1 MAIEELGL
9 DRQGRERFKVTY
21 RVARREKSKTF
32 YSRREAERFQRQVRA
47 QRTLGQ
53 LVDPTGGRRRFGDW
67 AREFEE
73 GRFIGLDKPTRLR
86 DSSLLNNHVLPSFGD
101 LNLASLHRT
110 QVQRWVNGLVEKGLA
125 PDTVRRVYEIFQR
138 IAEGA
143 VTSDLIPRSPCRDI
157 TLPKNRRGKPQALGL
172 EELWRITQVTQ
183 PRYQALIPTG
193 AWGGLRPGELAGLR
207 VRDIDF
213 LRGTLSVVQGVRE
226 VRGWVEFTDL
236 KNEAA
241 DATISLPP
249 FLLEMLSVHIRD
261 FVIGRGA
268 FDGFPPE
275 NTDGL
280 LFVAGTWKKPTVLRV
295 NNFRA
300 RVWKPALRAAGL
312 PPYPP
317 KVLRASHATLLAQLA
332 THPVAIQGR
341 LRHSDPRTAQEYY
354 TQFNAPMDAQVTD
367 ALEAAYRAFV
377 QRRGLNAASD
387 S

>member
-1 MAIEELGL
+1 MAIEELGR
-9 DRQGRERFKVTY
+9 DRLGRERFKVAY
-21 RVARREKSKTF
+21 RVAGREKSKTF
-32 YSRREAERFQRQVRA
+32 YNRREAERFQRQVRA

-73 GRFIGLDKPTRLR
+73 GRFIRLDKPSQLR
-86 DSSLLNNHVLPSFGD
+86 DASLLANHVLPSFGD
-101 LNLASLHRT
+101 LYLASLHRT
-110 QVQRWVNGLVEKGLA
+110 QVQQWVNGLVQKGLA

-143 VTSDLIPRSPCRDI
+143 VTSDLIPKSPCRDI

-172 EELWRITQVTQ
+172 EEIWRLTQVME
-183 PRYQALIPTG
+183 PRYQTLVPTG

-226 VRGWVEFTDL
+226 VRGHIDFTNL
-236 KNEAA
+236 KNENA
-241 DATISLPP
+241 DATIGLPP

-261 FVIGRGA
+261 LVIGRGQMR
-268 FDGFPPE
+268 GFPEE
-275 NTDGL
+275 NTAGL
-280 LFVAGTWKKPTVLRV
+280 LFVAGTWAKPTVLRP
-295 NNFRA
+295 NHFRY
-300 RVWKPALRAAGL
+300 RVWRPALVAAGL
-312 PPYPP
+312 PPHPP
-317 KVLRASHATLLAQLA
+317 KVLRSSHATLLAQLA

-341 LRHSDPRTAQEYY
+341 LRHANPRIAQEYY
-354 TQFNAPMDAQVTD
+354 TQFNAPMDAQVSD
-367 ALEAAYRAFV
+367 ALERAYREFV
-377 QRRGLNAASD
+377 QKRGLSAASE